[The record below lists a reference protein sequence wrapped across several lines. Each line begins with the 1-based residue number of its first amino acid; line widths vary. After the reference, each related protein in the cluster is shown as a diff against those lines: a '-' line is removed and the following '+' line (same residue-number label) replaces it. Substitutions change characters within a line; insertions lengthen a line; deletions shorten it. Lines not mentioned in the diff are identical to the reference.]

1 MTFETIDIL
10 AAHLAGFEGKATWD
24 HYQFIDLDSS
34 CTCVQNEANEKCC
47 AGVLNFDLEIK
58 LTIGF

>member
-1 MTFETIDIL
+1 MTFEANDTQ
-10 AAHLAGFEGKATWD
+10 AAHLAGFEGKAIQD
-24 HYQFIDLDSS
+24 HYQFIDLNSS
-34 CTCVQNEANEKCC
+34 CTCVQNKANEKCC